1 MVTSGKY
8 YNVVFTLNTFFLIKK
23 NFNIFYLVLKQIKL
37 NTNTLIT
44 ISLKS
49 LNTFQL
55 MKIKKIYNSKVK
67 GNLKI
72 LESI

>member
-37 NTNTLIT
+37 NANTLIT

-67 GNLKI
+67 GNLKM